1 MVPFTNVQLEKY
13 SYDCVNITKA
23 IKNTQYKDIKF
34 RLIQTINC
42 MLLNNKVVNIGYF
55 VGSYTDRF
63 VNIIICN
70 INEHSIYLSYTLRVT
85 NSQEK
90 YIIKDK
96 HYIPITI
103 VNCPGI
109 FDQGSIPELDAIFI
123 K

>member
-1 MVPFTNVQLEKY
+1 
-13 SYDCVNITKA
+13 
-23 IKNTQYKDIKF
+23 
-34 RLIQTINC
+34 

-70 INEHSIYLSYTLRVT
+70 INE
-85 NSQEK
+85 
-90 YIIKDK
+90 KDK